1 MSKRIRKVP
10 PKDAFS
16 DALLTNEQT
25 YIDYLERMKKIA
37 LSMFEWVNLPDSMS
51 ARFIEMCLYYMGQA
65 TLLYDDTYGYINTMA
80 SDGGY
85 INIYG
90 LPTELNC
97 YSYRFNQRRSLY
109 TVDTGEEKGK
119 ECILVMNN
127 YERIPTCAT
136 INLFAYRLAEAQRT
150 ADVNIKAQRTP
161 ILITTDQK
169 QQYTLKKMYEQYDG
183 NTPAIFADKNV
194 ITPDALKALKTDAPF
209 IAQAIMDYKREIWNE
224 FLTFLGISNLSE
236 KRERMITNEVDSNN
250 ELINLN
256 LQSLLIPRKE
266 ACRQF
271 NEKYGLMGDKAIDV
285 KVRSDL
291 YNIVKQFESIT
302 DDYRDKIDEQE
313 RIKEEIENGRK
324 AFPQKTPQK
333 SLRVLC

>member
-1 MSKRIRKVP
+1 MTKTRKIP
-10 PKDAFS
+10 PKDAFR
-16 DALLTNEQT
+16 DAILLNNQS
-25 YIDYLERMKKIA
+25 YIDYLERMKKIC
-37 LSMFEWVNLPDSMS
+37 LSMFEWQNLPTSMN
-51 ARFIEMCLYYMGQA
+51 ARFLELCLYYNGQA
-65 TLLYDDTYGYINTMA
+65 ALLYDDDYGYINTMCA
-80 SDGGY
+80 DGGY

-109 TVDTGEEKGK
+109 MTDTGEEKGK

-127 YERIPTCAT
+127 YQRVPTAST

-161 ILITTDQK
+161 LLITTDQK
-169 QQYTLKKMYEQYDG
+169 QYFTLKKMYEEYDG

-194 ITPDALKALKTDAPF
+194 ITPDALKSLKTDAPF
-209 IAQAIMDYKREIWNE
+209 IAQDIMDYKREVWNE
-224 FLTFLGISNLSE
+224 FLTFMGISNLSE
-236 KRERMITNEVDSNN
+236 KRERMISNEVDSNN

-256 LQSLLIPRKE
+256 LQALLIPRKE
-266 ACRQF
+266 ACKQF

-302 DDYRDKIDEQE
+302 DDYKDQRREEE
-313 RIKEEIENGRK
+313 RFEEEIEN
-324 AFPQKTPQK
+324 
-333 SLRVLC
+333 V

>member
-1 MSKRIRKVP
+1 MTKTRKIP
-10 PKDAFS
+10 PKDAFR
-16 DALLTNEQT
+16 DAMLLNNQT
-25 YIDYLERMKKIA
+25 YVDYLERMKKIC
-37 LSMFEWVNLPDSMS
+37 LSIFEWENLPASMN
-51 ARFIEMCLYYMGQA
+51 ARFLEMCLYYNGQA
-65 TLLYDDTYGYINTMA
+65 ALLYDDEYGYVNTMCA
-80 SDGGY
+80 DGGY

-109 TVDTGEEKGK
+109 MTDTGEEKGK

-127 YERIPTCAT
+127 YERVPTRAT
-136 INLFAYRLAEAQRT
+136 IELFAYRLAEAQRT

-169 QQYTLKKMYEQYDG
+169 QFFTLKKMYEEYDG

-194 ITPDALKALKTDAPF
+194 ITPDALKSLKTDAPF
-209 IAQAIMDYKREIWNE
+209 IAQDIMDYKREIWNE
-224 FLTFLGISNLSE
+224 FLTFMGISNLSE
-236 KRERMITNEVDSNN
+236 KRERMISNEVDSNN

-256 LQSLLIPRKE
+256 LQALLIPRKE
-266 ACRQF
+266 ACKQF

-285 KVRSDL
+285 KIRSDL

-302 DDYRDKIDEQE
+302 DDYREQ
-313 RIKEEIENGRK
+313 RREEELIEEGITNG
-324 AFPQKTPQK
+324 
-333 SLRVLC
+333 